1 MCECSLII
9 KYLKLSSLK
18 KVKKITLLIAFISVT
33 FFVSAQNN
41 LQVNYNIKIETIP
54 AFNIHTI
61 PDSSNYSNNN
71 IKKNKPFIIMFF
83 SPDCEH
89 CQKELKELSKNKNK
103 FKNIPIL
110 MISPANYAEIKQ
122 FYKDYAV
129 AKMPNIT
136 VAHDDNSTMSRLFQL
151 RTFPTMFVYNRTGKM
166 VKTFVSNV
174 SIPDILQAVK

>member
-1 MCECSLII
+1 M
-9 KYLKLSSLK
+9 
-18 KVKKITLLIAFISVT
+18 KKITLLIAFISVT
-33 FFVSAQNN
+33 IFVCAQNN
-41 LQVNYNIKIETIP
+41 LQVSNNIKIETIP

-61 PDSSNYSNNN
+61 PDSSSYTNNN

-89 CQKELKELSKNKNK
+89 CQKELKELSANKNK

-110 MISPANYAEIKQ
+110 MLSPANYAEIKK

-129 AKMPNIT
+129 SKMPNIT
-136 VAHDDNSTMSRLFQL
+136 VAHDDNYTMSRLYQL
-151 RTFPTMFVYNRTGKM
+151 KTFPTMFVYNHAGKL

-174 SIPDILQAVK
+174 SIPDILKAVK